1 MPTNENQSFHR
12 AIAILDCFCISQP
25 ELGVREIARQ
35 LNLHP
40 STVGRMLATMA
51 SLGILKQDKESHR
64 YLMGSKVLT
73 WSSVYMNNLD
83 VRAQAHPYLEDLY
96 KTTQETV
103 SIYIMDGSERVCID
117 RFDSPLSIRMV
128 AHIGERLPLYA
139 GASGKVLLAFLLPE
153 QRDGI
158 LKNLRLERLSA
169 TTIVNIDNFRKELAV
184 VKKRGYA
191 ISHGERLEG
200 ASGIAAPVFDASNRV
215 VASINISGPTTRF
228 TKEKLQTYA
237 TLLVQATTRLSV
249 ALGYS
254 LPTNS
259 G

>member
-1 MPTNENQSFHR
+1 MPTNENQSLHR

-40 STVGRMLATMA
+40 STVGRMVATMA

-103 SIYIMDGSERVCID
+103 SIYIMDGNERVCID
-117 RFDSPLSIRMV
+117 RFDSPRTIRMV

-139 GASGKVLLAFLLPE
+139 GASGKVLLAFMPPE
-153 QRDGI
+153 QRDDI

-169 TTIVNIDNFRKELAV
+169 TTIVNIDTFRKELAV
-184 VKKRGYA
+184 VEKRGYA

-200 ASGIAAPVFDASNRV
+200 ASGIAAPVFDASNQV
-215 VASINISGPTTRF
+215 VASINISGPTPRF
-228 TKEKLQTYA
+228 TKEKLPTYA

-254 LPTNS
+254 VPTNS